1 MDILKSQKIDL
12 FDTLVLPIPHY
23 LSQIWGYIDPDD
35 IEKVHLTFC
44 RKLLS
49 ARSSSNIE
57 ALHCMAK

>member
-35 IEKVHLTFC
+35 IEIITLIMGEAEDTFYV
-44 RKLLS
+44 
-49 ARSSSNIE
+49 AD
-57 ALHCMAK
+57 A